1 MTISNHLHVS
11 ALQKNSYKTGYQSYH
26 KKYQLIVKLGISEL
40 EEFGQ
45 SWGMKF
51 QLSKKTFFIEETMTV
66 FSKKALIED
75 TNSLVTIIINNSK
88 NKNNK

>member
-1 MTISNHLHVS
+1 MS

-26 KKYQLIVKLGISEL
+26 KKYQLVVLGMSEL

>member
-1 MTISNHLHVS
+1 MS

-26 KKYQLIVKLGISEL
+26 KKYQLVVLGISEL
-40 EEFGQ
+40 EEFRQ

>member
-1 MTISNHLHVS
+1 MTISNRLHMS

-26 KKYQLIVKLGISEL
+26 KKYQLVVLGISEL

-51 QLSKKTFFIEETMTV
+51 QLSKKTCFIEEIMYLAK
-66 FSKKALIED
+66 S
-75 TNSLVTIIINNSK
+75 INWGH
-88 NKNNK
+88 